1 MPRIMLIML
10 LFTLFVADA
19 GAEEDPRLVTVSG
32 SGEILTE
39 PDIAVV
45 GIGVEERASTVD
57 EARRRVN
64 ETVTAVLALTRRQGI
79 PEEQVAS
86 AALIVRPDYQW
97 LPESRQQKL
106 LGYVVTRRMSIRLTD
121 ISELGELFEGV
132 LKLGIN
138 QVDPPVF
145 DTARRAGLER
155 QALAAAATDARAR
168 ATVLADALGMK
179 LGPVHRIDA
188 IGGPVVQPLR
198 ERGMAT
204 AMASAD
210 EGGSYQAGEI
220 RIVSSVNASFELV
233 GP

>member
-1 MPRIMLIML
+1 MPRILLTML
-10 LFTLFVADA
+10 LITLFITDA
-19 GAEEDPRLVTVSG
+19 GADEGPRLVSVSG
-32 SGEILTE
+32 SGEILVE
-39 PDIAVV
+39 PDIAIVSV
-45 GIGVEERASTVD
+45 GVEERASTVD

-64 ETVTAVLALTRRQGI
+64 ETVKAVLALTRRQGI
-79 PEEQVAS
+79 PEERVAS

-138 QVDPPVF
+138 QVNPPVF
-145 DTARRAGLER
+145 DTANRAGLER
-155 QALAAAATDARAR
+155 QALAAAATDARSR
-168 ATVLADALGMK
+168 ATVLAETLGMK
-179 LGPVHRIDA
+179 LGPVRRIEA
-188 IGGPVVQPLR
+188 TGGPIVRPLP
-198 ERGMAT
+198 ERAM

-210 EGGSYQAGEI
+210 DGASYQAGEI
-220 RIVSSVNASFELV
+220 RIVSSVNASFDLV

>member
-1 MPRIMLIML
+1 MRRIMLTIL
-10 LFTLFVADA
+10 LITLFMADA
-19 GAEEDPRLVTVSG
+19 GAGEDPRLVTVSG
-32 SGEILTE
+32 SGEILVV
-39 PDIAVV
+39 PDVAVV

-64 ETVTAVLALTRRQGI
+64 ETVKAVLALTRRQGI

-106 LGYVVTRRMSIRLTD
+106 LGYVVTRRMSIRVTD
-121 ISELGELFEGV
+121 ITGLGGLFESV
-132 LKLGIN
+132 LELGIN

-145 DTARRAGLER
+145 DTSRRAALER
-155 QALAAAATDARAR
+155 QALAAAATDARSR
-168 ATVLADALGMK
+168 AAVLAEALDME
-179 LGPVHRIDA
+179 LGPVHRIDTT
-188 IGGPVVQPLR
+188 GGPIVRPVH
-198 ERGMAT
+198 ERAM

-210 EGGSYQAGEI
+210 DAGSYQAGEI

-233 GP
+233 SP